1 MSYHASFA
9 SRSIN
14 KKPRQQPQEKEL
26 QEAILISRNSGGIGD
41 LLMLTP
47 TLRQI
52 RKENPNKQII
62 LCTTENYQRGVLFD
76 VVRHNPDID
85 KVVPTTEL
93 QNYRFTKVYN
103 FNTAREVAMETNFHP
118 TGNRIDIFAEL
129 ANLELDDKQTV
140 YVVTPAE
147 KEWAKD
153 WIKKNINTKRRRL
166 IGIQVSATTMRRT
179 WPAEKQGLL
188 AFRIIGK
195 YPDTTILFFS
205 EGTPAET
212 EVYPNFIP
220 IGGMPLRWTAALINE
235 CELMVVPDSGLMHL
249 AGALKKRMIALFGPN
264 PPRTRILYYPN
275 AVGIWIAYPCAQNC
289 WYERCLAGDTKISLL
304 NGTEVPIENLVGK
317 ENFWVYSCKENG
329 EVVPGKVKKVWKTG
343 TKSVVKLTLDSGES
357 FKCTEDHLLMLRDG
371 NYKEAKDCINESLMP
386 LYRRKSRTGYELI
399 KSNLDDNYHY
409 TYLLVDEYF
418 NGKKLNKEQVH
429 HKDLNKNNN
438 YPTNFERKSKED
450 HIKLHAN
457 LNGTNHYKY
466 RKDITFELIEKSIL
480 EDNLGLYE
488 LANKLRCG
496 PFVID
501 SRIEKKI
508 GGNYK
513 ELRFKLTGYNYTNPM
528 KDPIIVKKAKEGW
541 DKKRKIKYLKKCEL
555 YESFKLFILIVLV
568 IKYYKLKERR
578 IKASE
583 RMKLSNPMKNKGTV
597 EKVINKRKK
606 LYNENP
612 EREKKSKCLEY
623 NYLPYFC
630 GCGCMGICNR
640 GKRYISGHNAKG
652 KEIQSNPWKI
662 KNRVPWNL
670 GLTKETSEKL
680 VEIGKKIS
688 ISKRHVNHKV
698 VSIEQGV
705 VEEVFDLQV
714 DKYHNF
720 ALTSGVFVHNC
731 FNSFRCMSEIPV
743 EMVWERVEKLLR
755 GDIIDQNLILKD
767 AGTLVLRMGGI
778 GDLIMLSSS
787 LKAYEEVHP
796 DEKLIFATSPQ
807 HMDVLKDAPFLDKI
821 IPIPDSYKSS
831 FYKVIDLRYKLES
844 PEVGG
849 ILDSEIYKTVNR
861 SDVFDRLMGIEN
873 AKKDFYVN
881 VDEEKVKEVKKAIG
895 YSKKYRYIG
904 IQVTCTSNT
913 RTIPPEYVPEIVKQF
928 RTVKDLK
935 IVVFG
940 NEEFWHG
947 RRMGK
952 ENFEKEKIGKV
963 RTVNLMGETNQAEMI
978 ALCSIMDYIIS
989 PDSAAVHIAGALG
1002 KKCLGLFGN
1011 MDPYLRIYYYPTV
1024 KALYPKNEL
1033 PCVPCYDWINPCEY
1047 YKKLST
1053 PNQPIGGECMRKLTP
1068 ERIFQEAKEW
1078 FEI

>member
-1 MSYHASFA
+1 M
-9 SRSIN
+9 
-14 KKPRQQPQEKEL
+14 
-26 QEAILISRNSGGIGD
+26 
-41 LLMLTP
+41 
-47 TLRQI
+47 
-52 RKENPNKQII
+52 
-62 LCTTENYQRGVLFD
+62 
-76 VVRHNPDID
+76 RHNPDID
-85 KVVPTTEL
+85 KAIPTTEL

-129 ANLELDDKQTV
+129 ANLELDNKQTV

-147 KEWAKD
+147 KEWARD
-153 WIKKNINTKRRRL
+153 WIKKNIDPKRRRL

-205 EGTPAET
+205 EGTPVET

-275 AVGIWIAYPCAQNC
+275 AVGIWLGYPCAQQC
-289 WYERCLAGDTKISLL
+289 WYERCW
-304 NGTEVPIENLVGK
+304 NQ
-317 ENFWVYSCKENG
+317 
-329 EVVPGKVKKVWKTG
+329 
-343 TKSVVKLTLDSGES
+343 
-357 FKCTEDHLLMLRDG
+357 FKCM
-371 NYKEAKDCINESLMP
+371 
-386 LYRRKSRTGYELI
+386 
-399 KSNLDDNYHY
+399 
-409 TYLLVDEYF
+409 
-418 NGKKLNKEQVH
+418 
-429 HKDLNKNNN
+429 
-438 YPTNFERKSKED
+438 
-450 HIKLHAN
+450 
-457 LNGTNHYKY
+457 
-466 RKDITFELIEKSIL
+466 
-480 EDNLGLYE
+480 
-488 LANKLRCG
+488 
-496 PFVID
+496 
-501 SRIEKKI
+501 
-508 GGNYK
+508 
-513 ELRFKLTGYNYTNPM
+513 
-528 KDPIIVKKAKEGW
+528 
-541 DKKRKIKYLKKCEL
+541 
-555 YESFKLFILIVLV
+555 
-568 IKYYKLKERR
+568 
-578 IKASE
+578 
-583 RMKLSNPMKNKGTV
+583 
-597 EKVINKRKK
+597 
-606 LYNENP
+606 
-612 EREKKSKCLEY
+612 
-623 NYLPYFC
+623 
-630 GCGCMGICNR
+630 
-640 GKRYISGHNAKG
+640 
-652 KEIQSNPWKI
+652 
-662 KNRVPWNL
+662 
-670 GLTKETSEKL
+670 
-680 VEIGKKIS
+680 
-688 ISKRHVNHKV
+688 
-698 VSIEQGV
+698 
-705 VEEVFDLQV
+705 
-714 DKYHNF
+714 
-720 ALTSGVFVHNC
+720 
-731 FNSFRCMSEIPV
+731 EIPV
-743 EMVWERVEKLLR
+743 EMVWEQVEKLLR
-755 GDIIDQNLILKD
+755 GDIIDQSPILKD

-778 GDLIMLSSS
+778 GDLILLSSS
-787 LKAYEEVHP
+787 LKAYKEVHP

-807 HMDVLKDAPFLDKI
+807 HIDVLKDVPFLDKI

-831 FYKVIDLRYKLES
+831 FYKVIDLRYKIES

-849 ILDSEIYKTVNR
+849 ILDSEIYKTVSR
-861 SDVFDRLMGIEN
+861 SDVFDRLMGLEN

-928 RTVKDLK
+928 RKVKDLK

-952 ENFEKEKIGKV
+952 ENFEKKKIGKV

-989 PDSAAVHIAGALG
+989 PDSAAVHIAGALR

-1033 PCVPCYDWINPCEY
+1033 PCVPCYDFCNPCEY